1 MEIETIQDGDDHGDD
16 NSSRSNDNG
25 SPPTIQLGFS
35 EAIRP
40 DVSDVIGHR
49 SPKWWTDW
57 DGGQIGGRP
66 SWLQPRDL
74 PVHLRCKSC
83 SNKNNKNNSQQ
94 QQPLQFICQLYVPLD
109 NTPRAFHRSFYI
121 FGCPTCCQQ
130 QSSKENPSVAI
141 GKGIRVLRV
150 QLPQENEF
158 YPLEDTFDDAIG
170 EEDTNMEWDK
180 HLPSAWNVHLC
191 QVCGQRA
198 TGKCPLQQV
207 WFCGKEHQKEYKR
220 ATTTKDTNDNS
231 RIGKDENK
239 PSAAISEEKDAL
251 DEALLVEEPII
262 SALTEAVQSPSSAV
276 TACFPSLYKES
287 ELVVEE
293 EPAAD
298 KNNNGD
304 DDDDGDDDEEDE
316 IEARPAMFPS
326 TPGEQGDHDSDE
338 DLEQE
343 DLNEIVTG
351 KKSLDQT
358 STKDPATNRFYRRI
372 QDRKVPDQCL
382 RYSME
387 FRQKYDV
394 GDSSDTG
401 AGGSSDTAYDDK
413 GATKNADADNDD
425 ERHNDDSEPLWIR
438 SNHQPPDIPPCPYCQ
453 APRAFEFQLMPQMLS
468 FLHSNRSALT
478 PQSGSGS
485 GDEGDSPTTPS
496 ANKTAKQA
504 LIAAQ
509 SIIDSA
515 DPSQVPPSFADA
527 KAKAMKALQDDL
539 YQGDDHRVDWG
550 VVAIYSCT
558 KSCAGSSDPELGA
571 YREEY
576 AWLQPPL
583 DV

>member
-1 MEIETIQDGDDHGDD
+1 MVEIETIQDGDDQGDD
-16 NSSRSNDNG
+16 SSSLHNNS

-35 EAIRP
+35 ESIRP
-40 DVSDVIGHR
+40 DVADVIGHR
-49 SPKWWTDW
+49 SPKWWIDW

-74 PVHLRCKSC
+74 PASLSCTSC
-83 SNKNNKNNSQQ
+83 SNNS

-109 NTPRAFHRSFYI
+109 NTPRAFHRSFYV

-130 QSSKENPSVAI
+130 QSSKEDTASAGI

-150 QLPQENEF
+150 QLPQESEF
-158 YPLEDTFDDAIG
+158 YPLEDTFDDTA
-170 EEDTNMEWDK
+170 EEGDTKIKWDK

-207 WFCGKEHQKEYKR
+207 WFCGKGHQKEYKR
-220 ATTTKDTNDNS
+220 ATNNDNHDNCS
-231 RIGKDENK
+231 VNE
-239 PSAAISEEKDAL
+239 SSVAISEKEDAVE
-251 DEALLVEEPII
+251 EAALVEEPI
-262 SALTEAVQSPSSAV
+262 STSTEASQAPPPTVTKCLPSVYA
-276 TACFPSLYKES
+276 ES

-298 KNNNGD
+298 KKNSGD
-304 DDDDGDDDEEDE
+304 EDDDDDEEDE
-316 IEARPAMFPS
+316 IEALPAMFPS

-387 FRQKYDV
+387 FRQKYDE
-394 GDSSDTG
+394 GDSSDAGDSGKSDEACG
-401 AGGSSDTAYDDK
+401 AK
-413 GATKNADADNDD
+413 GTTKDADADDDD

-438 SNHQPPDIPPCPYCQ
+438 SDHQPSDIPPCPYCQ

-468 FLHSNRSALT
+468 FLHTDRPASS

-485 GDEGDSPTTPS
+485 GIESNRPAIPS
-496 ANKTAKQA
+496 ANETAKQA

-509 SIIDSA
+509 SIIDNA

-527 KAKAMKALQDDL
+527 KAKAMKALQEDL
-539 YQGDDHRVDWG
+539 YQGDAHRVDWG

-576 AWLQPPL
+576 AWLQPAL